1 MEIIVRNTVC
11 PQHPDTSVGV
21 LSRVRDAV
29 LDGTLGHVTVF
40 TGETAAENE
49 ETALWPGVLRH
60 VVAAEEKE
68 RSRSLTGELRDGS
81 GSVLILDCACDIR
94 AGVLPAFANLGT
106 ATVLVTER
114 EDLGNRLYAMTRREG
129 KLALILEGLGTSG
142 AFGYLGALFLTER
155 DRAALCAILEEGG
168 FRLPWQT
175 VVSRLA
181 QRTRVQ
187 CAALTRDVHG
197 KDVVVGSSLAG
208 GSHARTYIRLHPA
221 SGRRTVRKEAVGAGC
236 GKLTEEIGWLHG
248 LEATAGRH
256 FPDVVESRIES
267 HGVSMDL
274 AYHHLPTLRRL
285 ILAGEVDEEEAA
297 RWTRRTLATLR
308 RDLYPVGHRSAPDD
322 YVRRTHLDRIER
334 RLAETAAAL
343 PDRRRL
349 WTADTVRVNGV
360 SLRGVQHL
368 VTAVANDQ
376 EALRILTPERLVRTH
391 GDPHFDNI
399 LIDRDNHR
407 FFLIDPRGNS
417 GYDVAYDLGKI
428 WHSVN
433 SLYDLIHDGHVRVEA
448 GDDEIN
454 YTFTSPR
461 LVAFYRGVRE
471 RVHAWLLATNW
482 AQDDAHWLLK
492 VRLAEA
498 AHMCSVMPFHIV
510 RDARETVALACYARG
525 LELLNSLYEDV
536 TAATATARVA

>member
-1 MEIIVRNTVC
+1 M
-11 PQHPDTSVGV
+11 
-21 LSRVRDAV
+21 RDAV

-40 TGETAAENE
+40 TGETAAEND
-49 ETALWPGVLRH
+49 ETAPWPGVLRQ
-60 VVAAEEKE
+60 VVAAEEEE
-68 RSRSLTGELRDGS
+68 RSRALTGALREGG

-106 ATVLVTER
+106 ATALVTER
-114 EDLGNRLYAMTRREG
+114 EDLGSRLYAMTRREG
-129 KLALILEGLGTSG
+129 KLALILEGLATSG

-155 DRAALCAILEEGG
+155 DRAALCAILEESG

-197 KDVVVGSSLAG
+197 KDVVVGGSLAG

-297 RWTRRTLATLR
+297 RWARRTLATLR

-360 SLRGVQHL
+360 SLRGAQHL
-368 VTAVANDQ
+368 VTAMANDE

-417 GYDVAYDLGKI
+417 GYDIAYDLGKI

-448 GDDEIN
+448 GDDEID

-471 RVHAWLLATNW
+471 RIHAWLLATDW
-482 AQDDAHWLLK
+482 AQGDAHWLLK

-525 LELLNSLYEDV
+525 LELLNSLYEDL